1 MRRLISAFLIS
12 AVLCITINALD
23 ISDFSSH
30 TDIQHF
36 INTELAEN
44 AGVSAEWYVFALCKS
59 GNYDFSKYI
68 SALDKYTLQIT
79 SYDVTSLKYA
89 LAFTACGVENEFTK
103 NVCKQIGAQASV
115 MYTVFSLHLLNN
127 NQPAPVSATELCQR
141 LISLQNEDGGW
152 SVIKGK
158 SDADVSAMVL
168 QALAPHK
175 SLYEENINKAL
186 AFLQNIQ
193 NENGSFSSY
202 GKENAES
209 IAQVIIALCSLG
221 IDCKTDA
228 RFIKNGVNMFDALQ
242 HFKVENGFSH
252 TIGQNY
258 STVATSQAMCA
269 YHAYENKTP
278 FYVFEKSGGFDDEA
292 TESTPPAIQ
301 QPPTTDET
309 PNTQSNNTREDKV
322 NQTVRIAFIAAVA
335 VICTGVCVYIILSG
349 KNKTQNFVIVILFGA
364 VLVCASFFIDI
375 SSPEEYYSDTDASTN
390 ESVGKITFS
399 IDCSNVSEN
408 GKFFPTDEIDLY
420 EGESVFEI
428 LSRISKSNR
437 IVVDASGS
445 GEFAYIKGIN
455 GIFQLQH
462 GDLSGWVYTVNG
474 ESPSVSCGAYYPKNG
489 DVVSFFYTVDGIIE

>member
-1 MRRLISAFLIS
+1 MRRLISVFLIS

-23 ISDFSSH
+23 VSDFSSH

-193 NENGSFSSY
+193 NENNDTIYILNTNTMKFHNEGCSSVKDIKPQN
-202 GKENAES
+202 KETFNGTKAW
-209 IAQVIIALCSLG
+209 L
-221 IDCKTDA
+221 TD
-228 RFIKNGVNMFDALQ
+228 NG
-242 HFKVENGFSH
+242 
-252 TIGQNY
+252 Y
-258 STVATSQAMCA
+258 SPC
-269 YHAYENKTP
+269 
-278 FYVFEKSGGFDDEA
+278 
-292 TESTPPAIQ
+292 
-301 QPPTTDET
+301 
-309 PNTQSNNTREDKV
+309 
-322 NQTVRIAFIAAVA
+322 
-335 VICTGVCVYIILSG
+335 GVC
-349 KNKTQNFVIVILFGA
+349 N
-364 VLVCASFFIDI
+364 
-375 SSPEEYYSDTDASTN
+375 P
-390 ESVGKITFS
+390 
-399 IDCSNVSEN
+399 
-408 GKFFPTDEIDLY
+408 
-420 EGESVFEI
+420 
-428 LSRISKSNR
+428 
-437 IVVDASGS
+437 
-445 GEFAYIKGIN
+445 
-455 GIFQLQH
+455 
-462 GDLSGWVYTVNG
+462 
-474 ESPSVSCGAYYPKNG
+474 
-489 DVVSFFYTVDGIIE
+489 